1 MIHCYQFEGLNIVLD
16 CYSGSIHMVDEV
28 AYDMIQWYE
37 NEPAEDVI
45 AKAIEKHG
53 ITREDAE
60 ECIADI
66 DDLKTAGKL
75 YAPDKYEHLAKDF
88 RKKNFKIKALCLH
101 VAHTCN
107 LNCSYCF
114 ASQGKYLL

>member
-37 NEPAEDVI
+37 SLSAEEVIEKAI
-45 AKAIEKHG
+45 AKHNVS
-53 ITREDAE
+53 REDAE

-75 YAPDKYEHLAKDF
+75 YAPDKYEHLARDF
-88 RKKNFKIKALCLH
+88 RKKNFKIKALCPMSPS
-101 VAHTCN
+101 TPRRCR
-107 LNCSYCF
+107 SRG
-114 ASQGKYLL
+114 S